1 MNEHCGSRQRRKYC
15 THFPTLTSL
24 VTVHLRAHICKQQL
38 EMANSFEKLE
48 LAVWFFEI
56 FSSQIDFRREQISKM
71 PHCNRR

>member
-1 MNEHCGSRQRRKYC
+1 M
-15 THFPTLTSL
+15 
-24 VTVHLRAHICKQQL
+24 TVHLRAHICKQQL